1 VVVLQESSLGVSSVV
16 SRRPAG
22 ASPLVGARPHSGGS
36 SSGSLFAGRSG
47 VWLAVCLAVAA
58 LLVLWLT
65 PPGHAQI
72 LEGGTVKGQ
81 HGDWQV
87 VCRPPPP
94 GAKNEI
100 CGAVQSVTAEDN
112 QNVGLTAIVQRH
124 SDGKL
129 TMRVV
134 APLGV
139 FLGKALGVQ
148 IDTKHEG
155 HVPFDRCLAV
165 GCQAQMLLEAPLLA
179 KLKTGKTLVFIIY
192 RTQEVGVGIPLSLA
206 GFEQALAGLK

>member
-1 VVVLQESSLGVSSVV
+1 MPSSVL

-22 ASPLVGARPHSGGS
+22 ASPLA
-36 SSGSLFAGRSG
+36 
-47 VWLAVCLAVAA
+47 WLALAVLFLVPMA
-58 LLVLWLT
+58 L
-65 PPGHAQI
+65 PGHAQI
-72 LEGGTVKGQ
+72 LEGGVVKAQ

-112 QNVGLTAIVQRH
+112 QNVGLTAIIQRH
-124 SDGKL
+124 AEGKH
-129 TMRVV
+129 TMRVI

-148 IDTKHEG
+148 IDAKHEG
-155 HVPFDRCLAV
+155 HIPFDRCLAV
-165 GCQAQMLLEAPLLA
+165 GCQAQLLLEAPLMT
-179 KLKTGKTLVFIIY
+179 KLKAGKTLVFIIY

-206 GFEQALAGLK
+206 GFDQALAALK

>member
-1 VVVLQESSLGVSSVV
+1 MRASVAAQTSHSRRWRCSAQGIVVHRENNLAPHPTR

-22 ASPLVGARPHSGGS
+22 APAS
-36 SSGSLFAGRSG
+36 
-47 VWLAVCLAVAA
+47 VWLMLALLLAA
-58 LLVLWLT
+58 L
-65 PPGHAQI
+65 PAQPGHAQV

-94 GAKNEI
+94 GARNEI

-112 QNVGLTAIVQRH
+112 QNVGLTAIVQKH

-165 GCQAQMLLEAPLLA
+165 GCQAQLLLEPPLMA
-179 KLKTGKTLVFIIY
+179 KLKSGKTLVFIIY
-192 RTQEVGVGIPLSLA
+192 RTQEVGVGIPISLA
-206 GFEQALAGLK
+206 GFDQAIAGLR

>member
-1 VVVLQESSLGVSSVV
+1 MPFD
-16 SRRPAG
+16 RRR
-22 ASPLVGARPHSGGS
+22 VARG
-36 SSGSLFAGRSG
+36 L
-47 VWLAVCLAVAA
+47 A
-58 LLVLWLT
+58 LLALLLCVLAPL
-65 PPGHAQI
+65 PAHPQI
-72 LEGGTVKGQ
+72 LEGGTVKAQ

-112 QNVGLTAIVQRH
+112 QNVGLTAIVQKH
-124 SDGKL
+124 SEGKI

-148 IDTKHEG
+148 IDDKHEG

-165 GCQAQMLLEAPLLA
+165 GCQAQLLLEPPLLA
-179 KLKTGKTLVFIIY
+179 KLRTGKTLVFIIY
-192 RTQEVGVGIPLSLA
+192 RTQEAGVGIPISLS
-206 GFEQALAGLK
+206 GFGPAIAALR

>member
-1 VVVLQESSLGVSSVV
+1 MRYAGFRRAAIVASVADGLRLGGLL
-16 SRRPAG
+16 RCTFAM
-22 ASPLVGARPHSGGS
+22 LML
-36 SSGSLFAGRSG
+36 SLFAGP
-47 VWLAVCLAVAA
+47 AA
-58 LLVLWLT
+58 
-65 PPGHAQI
+65 AQS
-72 LEGGTVKGQ
+72 GTVKAQ

-94 GAKNEI
+94 GAKNEV

-112 QNVGLTAIVQRH
+112 QNVGLTAIVQKH

-155 HVPFDRCLAV
+155 HVPFDRCLMV
-165 GCQAQMLLEAPLLA
+165 GCQAQLVLEPPLLA
-179 KLKTGKTLVFIIY
+179 KLKAGKTLVFIIY
-192 RTQEVGVGIPLSLA
+192 RTQEVGVGIPISLA
-206 GFEQALAGLK
+206 GFDQALATLR

>member
-1 VVVLQESSLGVSSVV
+1 LSSHS
-16 SRRPAG
+16 SRRCRAT
-22 ASPLVGARPHSGGS
+22 GGP
-36 SSGSLFAGRSG
+36 
-47 VWLAVCLAVAA
+47 VLACLALTLLLGLAAA
-58 LLVLWLT
+58 L
-65 PPGHAQI
+65 PARGQI
-72 LEGGTVKGQ
+72 LEGGTVKAQ

-94 GAKNEI
+94 GARNEI

-112 QNVGLTAIVQRH
+112 QNVGLTAIVQKH
-124 SDGKL
+124 SDGKT

-148 IDTKHEG
+148 IDTRHEG

-165 GCQAQMLLEAPLLA
+165 GCQAQLLLDAPLTA
-179 KLKTGKTLVFIIY
+179 KLKAGKTLVFIIY
-192 RTQEVGVGIPLSLA
+192 RTQEVGVGIPISLV
-206 GFEQALAGLK
+206 GFDQALAALR